1 MVDCGYGLVNDG
13 CVVWWCLWLWF
24 GLVVVVFDLVV
35 ELLVLM
41 VEFSVWLVGGFL
53 DICGCCG
60 CSIGW

>member
-1 MVDCGYGLVNDG
+1 MVMVWVGGCG
-13 CVVWWCLWLWF
+13 
-24 GLVVVVFDLVV
+24 FDLMV

-41 VEFSVWLVGGFL
+41 VEFSVWLVDGFL